1 MVSKPKFLGPNQKIT
16 SAQAAV
22 MLAVSARTLERTIAA
37 LERGETPQSHKHG
50 VLIASQ
56 LFVEASRVPKDVHA
70 GELYKSLGLQ
80 LKPEELIAIE
90 PITWP
95 EALARKVR
103 ARKAVITSD
112 KLPSLDEANPPSNE
126 AKQSVKDLLWGIVYE
141 AQNGST
147 GKIPWKQIKLLA
159 DWLTKAG
166 IPPQGKLEGVSIA
179 NIDLAK
185 VRSFGSLGNFLARA
199 ELSDVWPFILPTID
213 SRPVDLLSANKEE
226 ITYGLIVYLTI
237 KQWMTYTQSAIAI
250 EKAIADA
257 DAEAQALGSLISKKR
272 KSDDPSIPKRR
283 RKGI

>member
-1 MVSKPKFLGPNQKIT
+1 
-16 SAQAAV
+16 
-22 MLAVSARTLERTIAA
+22 MLAVSARTLERTMAA
-37 LERGETPQSHKHG
+37 LEKGETPKSHKHG

-70 GELYKSLGLQ
+70 GDLYKSLGLQ

-95 EALARKVR
+95 EASARKVR

-126 AKQSVKDLLWGIVYE
+126 AKQSVKDMLWGKVKE
-141 AQNGST
+141 AKNGST

-166 IPPQGKLEGVSIA
+166 MPPQGKLEGVSIA

-199 ELSDVWPFILPTID
+199 ELSDVWPFILPTVD
-213 SRPVDLLSANKEE
+213 SRPVDLLSANKQE
-226 ITYGLIVYLTI
+226 ITYGFIVYLTI

-257 DAEAQALGSLISKKR
+257 DAEAQALGSSISKKR
-272 KSDDPSIPKRR
+272 KSDDTSMPKRK